1 MKNKISITTFS
12 ILLTILSSYGQTGIK
27 QEKITVQ
34 ELSTWQTFD
43 KGKSTIQGNT
53 LIVEETAGSDGYFL
67 ISPRIYDKDFTLRYK
82 VKAISSSTVL
92 ITLFSVLQ
100 DDENGEFKLPAETA
114 TPREVWNWRSDMKH
128 YNLTINNRSHGNKP
142 FFFKNNS
149 QLSKGFNER
158 LSDNIMEIGRWYDVE
173 IGRKNNS
180 LWFKLDNKTYFN
192 VEDCN
197 PLKGG
202 RLIFRISGT
211 TGEKTILAKAA
222 IKDIE
227 ITF

>member
-27 QEKITVQ
+27 LEKITPL

-43 KGKSTIQGNT
+43 KGKSTIKGNT

-67 ISPRIYDKDFTLRYK
+67 ISPKIYNKDFTLRYK

-114 TPREVWNWRSDMKH
+114 TPR
-128 YNLTINNRSHGNKP
+128 
-142 FFFKNNS
+142 
-149 QLSKGFNER
+149 
-158 LSDNIMEIGRWYDVE
+158 
-173 IGRKNNS
+173 
-180 LWFKLDNKTYFN
+180 
-192 VEDCN
+192 
-197 PLKGG
+197 
-202 RLIFRISGT
+202 
-211 TGEKTILAKAA
+211 
-222 IKDIE
+222 
-227 ITF
+227 